1 MKKTDMKM
9 TDTIT
14 YADALL
20 SQLDIL
26 NAVCIEDLKDL
37 GSIKEM
43 TETAYNTA
51 EELYDCI
58 SDLHLELMKE
68 ETEWAN
74 QQ

>member
-1 MKKTDMKM
+1 MKDEKKDMKM

-14 YADALL
+14 YVGALL

-26 NAVCIEDLKDL
+26 NAVCFDDLKDL

-43 TETAYNTA
+43 TDTAYNTA
-51 EELYDCI
+51 EELYNCI

-68 ETEWAN
+68 EAD
-74 QQ
+74 